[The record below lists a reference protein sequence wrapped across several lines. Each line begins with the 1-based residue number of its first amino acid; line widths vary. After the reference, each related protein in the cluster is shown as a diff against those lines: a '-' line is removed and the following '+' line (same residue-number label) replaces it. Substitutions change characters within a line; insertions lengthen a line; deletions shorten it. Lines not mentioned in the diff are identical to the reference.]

1 MSEPMLDKFLLSLQK
16 ENFTL
21 KDVLTRDI
29 ASQEEY
35 MQVYQAVLYL
45 DKEHINTVLEGF
57 KKLSADKQK
66 LVVKNLIQLYPMS
79 QHLLNQILYNYSE
92 SDSRLVDGFD
102 ENEQILMRISSVVKE
117 MDKYMHQWTKK
128 SLDYKNDID
137 QLIKK
142 RENYKQAVEED
153 KEYLLKREEINH
165 EIELLKKEAT
175 SENRQ
180 KRLTEKRVELEKLK
194 HEKESFLRENKELND
209 KKKKLVA
216 ELQKMQNNLGSDEDK
231 QLLQQL
237 LKRLPKDEGDGI

>member
-102 ENEQILMRISSVVKE
+102 ENEQILMRISSVFKE
-117 MDKYMHQWTKK
+117 M
-128 SLDYKNDID
+128 
-137 QLIKK
+137 
-142 RENYKQAVEED
+142 EVCG
-153 KEYLLKREEINH
+153 
-165 EIELLKKEAT
+165 
-175 SENRQ
+175 
-180 KRLTEKRVELEKLK
+180 ELEIPAFGVEVY
-194 HEKESFLRENKELND
+194 EK
-209 KKKKLVA
+209 
-216 ELQKMQNNLGSDEDK
+216 
-231 QLLQQL
+231 
-237 LKRLPKDEGDGI
+237 